1 MARRRKKKQPQSIP
15 LLVAA
20 LLFALLLYWMGTE
33 EENPPVPVSVQGTGA
48 VHFIDV
54 GQGDSVLIT
63 TEAGAMLIDTG
74 EAEYA
79 QAVIDYIRGQGIDRL
94 AYAVATHPHSD
105 HIGGMARIINE
116 FPIETFIAPDAL
128 HTTATFERMLDAL
141 EASDLGITV
150 PEINETFTLGE
161 AVFTA
166 LSPDGTDFKDLNN
179 ASVVLRLEFGGTRFL
194 FTGDAEES
202 AEQKMLANGLNLA
215 CDVLKVGHHGSNT
228 SSSAAFLQA
237 VSPSVAVISC
247 GADNSYGHPHREVVE
262 RLDAIGAEILRT
274 DQEGHI
280 VMVSDGTRVVVME

>member
-1 MARRRKKKQPQSIP
+1 
-15 LLVAA
+15 
-20 LLFALLLYWMGTE
+20 
-33 EENPPVPVSVQGTGA
+33 
-48 VHFIDV
+48 
-54 GQGDSVLIT
+54 
-63 TEAGAMLIDTG
+63 MLIDTG